1 VPESGESGGGLG
13 AELELEVGAVAH
25 GGHCVARH
33 EGRVVFVRHALPG
46 ERVTAVVT
54 EDRGGAFCRAD
65 AVAVLRASPDR
76 VEAPCPYAG
85 PGRCGGCDWQHVTHE
100 AQRRLKGA
108 VVREQLERLGGLTGP
123 ELDALGLVDGW
134 TVEELPGGP
143 LGWRTRVQFAVD
155 DAGVAGLRRHRSHEV
170 IPVASC
176 PIAVPAVN
184 EVGVTALPWPGVSSV
199 EVVAAASGDR
209 AVVVTPQEGVRTV
222 EAPEL
227 PDGVALL
234 DASGRGPARPVHG
247 HARVR
252 EEAAGRTWLV
262 HADGFWQVHPAAA
275 QTFVGAV
282 RDALAPAQGESL
294 LDLYSGAGLF
304 AGALAPLV
312 GGAGRVVTI
321 ESGRSAVADA
331 RRNLRDLPWVR
342 IEQGR
347 VEAVLRRLG
356 LRSVDLVVLD
366 PTRAGAGAK
375 VVRDIV
381 ALGPRAVA
389 YVACDPAALAR
400 DVRTFRD
407 RGYRLT
413 ALRAFDAYPMTH
425 HVECVATL
433 RP

>member
-1 VPESGESGGGLG
+1 
-13 AELELEVGAVAH
+13 
-25 GGHCVARH
+25 
-33 EGRVVFVRHALPG
+33 
-46 ERVTAVVT
+46 
-54 EDRGGAFCRAD
+54 
-65 AVAVLRASPDR
+65 
-76 VEAPCPYAG
+76 
-85 PGRCGGCDWQHVTHE
+85 
-100 AQRRLKGA
+100 
-108 VVREQLERLGGLTGP
+108 
-123 ELDALGLVDGW
+123 
-134 TVEELPGGP
+134 
-143 LGWRTRVQFAVD
+143 
-155 DAGVAGLRRHRSHEV
+155 
-170 IPVASC
+170 
-176 PIAVPAVN
+176 
-184 EVGVTALPWPGVSSV
+184 
-199 EVVAAASGDR
+199 
-209 AVVVTPQEGVRTV
+209 
-222 EAPEL
+222 
-227 PDGVALL
+227 
-234 DASGRGPARPVHG
+234 VHG